1 MFEAY
6 QSFAKRLGKRTH
18 TAKMNPNRKL
28 KREAHHLYESIQATC
43 QLLDSRPLT
52 DASRKRL
59 RSEVD
64 LRTAARKSI
73 LKRLWVGPRTG
84 VAERP

>member
-1 MFEAY
+1 MNTERKLQRKAY
-6 QSFAKRLGKRTH
+6 QLS
-18 TAKMNPNRKL
+18 
-28 KREAHHLYESIQATC
+28 ESIQATC
-43 QLLDSRPLT
+43 QTLESRPLT
-52 DASRKRL
+52 DARRKRL

-73 LKRLWVGPRTG
+73 LKHLWVTPSTG